1 MSRCARCCE
10 AEDNDDKPRLPIA
23 GLSLWEPPGFG
34 DPNMDE
40 RDTLDN
46 CRCKLGPAN
55 TFESRLLDE
64 VVELISS
71 SSSEASS
78 SGCSAMRDSRLDVGA
93 APSSKSCAGSDGSIR
108 LRPSIIC
115 TQTQSERRPHARAAR
130 EAMAF
135 SGPFEGHQR
144 VIRGPS
150 AGHSRAILNG
160 QTDSKAI
167 QRVVRGAMYAP
178 AQPCAPDEVRNQTH
192 SVAISAPAQPCAP
205 SHPVPTP
212 TVSSPLR
219 TRPRGASPRPPP
231 DEGRNHMHSDAIR
244 VSPRRNQA
252 SVTSFR
258 SRSREICMYGSSEA
272 VSTWMTSST
281 VAEML
286 MR

>member
-1 MSRCARCCE
+1 
-10 AEDNDDKPRLPIA
+10 
-23 GLSLWEPPGFG
+23 
-34 DPNMDE
+34 MDE

-130 EAMAF
+130 EAMAISGPF
-135 SGPFEGHQR
+135 EGHQRAIRGPSAGHSRAISGPFEGHQR

>member
-1 MSRCARCCE
+1 MTASTR
-10 AEDNDDKPRLPIA
+10 
-23 GLSLWEPPGFG
+23 W
-34 DPNMDE
+34 
-40 RDTLDN
+40 
-46 CRCKLGPAN
+46 
-55 TFESRLLDE
+55 
-64 VVELISS
+64 SS
-71 SSSEASS
+71 SSPRHHQRRHRAGARPCATLAS
-78 SGCSAMRDSRLDVGA
+78 MW
-93 APSSKSCAGSDGSIR
+93 
-108 LRPSIIC
+108 
-115 TQTQSERRPHARAAR
+115 ERRLQARAAR
-130 EAMAF
+130 EAMAQSDCVPQSYALRRNQ
-135 SGPFEGHQR
+135 SGALMQELRGKRWPSAAHSRAIRGSFEGHQR
-144 VIRGPS
+144 AIRGPS

-192 SVAISAPAQPCAP
+192 SVAISAPARLCAP